1 MKGKDTKMHV
11 ARTLAV
17 ALLLFGVGACSA
29 DGSGSS
35 SGIEASLNINDE
47 ATPQDVGLPTYP
59 GAKLYKDPGD
69 SSSGANIGVSTPMFG
84 LKVAAV
90 KLESADEPE
99 QVARFYRKA
108 LSKYGDVLDCTDGA
122 AASGKTTASEA
133 LKCESSDSDGHSLV
147 YKVGTE
153 KNQRIVAIKPH
164 GSGSRFDLVHV
175 NVRD

>member
-1 MKGKDTKMHV
+1 MKIKATEMHV

-29 DGSGSS
+29 DDSASG
-35 SGIEASLNINDE
+35 SGIEASLRVDDE
-47 ATPQDVGLPTYP
+47 ATAEDVGLPTYP
-59 GAKLYKDPGD
+59 GSKLYKEPGD
-69 SSSGANIGVSTPMFG
+69 SSSGANIGVSTSLFG

-90 KLESADEPE
+90 KLESADKPE
-99 QVARFYRKA
+99 QVARFYREA
-108 LSKYGDVLDCTDGA
+108 LSKYGDLLNCSDGA
-122 AASGKTTASEA
+122 ATSGKAMASEG
-133 LKCESSDSDGHSLV
+133 LKCGPADSDGHSHV

-164 GSGSRFDLVHV
+164 GKGTQFDLVHV